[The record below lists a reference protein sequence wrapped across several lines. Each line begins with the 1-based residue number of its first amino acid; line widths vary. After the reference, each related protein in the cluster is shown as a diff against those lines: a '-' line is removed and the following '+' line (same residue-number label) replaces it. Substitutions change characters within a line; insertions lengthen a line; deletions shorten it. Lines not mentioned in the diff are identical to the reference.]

1 MTREELDLAVLS
13 KLACGIH
20 LDQFTKKS
28 KQKEQTERRASRTDY
43 FFHGHKICRDFFKF
57 MHSISQDR
65 LTALIQHYKQS
76 GVTPRIHKNA
86 KKPPK
91 HSYSYEDRKS
101 VLDFIVN
108 FTEVNG
114 IELPGRTPKHWI
126 TKGKLLP
133 TNCTKKSVF
142 ELYKKARQDQRLKIV
157 GERIFYALW
166 QKLLPFVRTM
176 PPATDLCSTCE
187 QGTMKLRRSS
197 NRPDAEKNEVLQE
210 LILHQ
215 STVAEER
222 DYYKTL
228 CARIKI
234 QVQQQNLEENHI
246 SFNYAQQVHYPYS
259 PRQQGPIYFK
269 TPRKCGIFGVNS
281 EPNGVQC
288 NFLIDERHSTGKG
301 ANAVISMLHFYLNQN
316 GIGEKIL
323 FMHADNCTGQNKNN
337 MMMWYLMWRVLTD
350 LHAEI
355 NLSFLIAGHTKFS
368 PDGGFGLIKRLYNK
382 SEINCL
388 MDIVEVVESSSK
400 MNSAVLVGTE
410 NSDESYVPTYDWST
424 YLGQYFSKLPALKCY
439 HHFKFTK
446 GGIACK
452 KKQ

>member
-1 MTREELDLAVLS
+1 MSFFPYDLNPGASDPDHDALTTPQWRKQQNFFFFSGDQSDQEIEQAPVIVDLAEQALRPRLLAPFNTSDSTDLPLTEKPPCKCKLNDDKPCYTAFDESDILDRRDDYIAMTREELDLAILS

-234 QVQQQNLEENHI
+234 QVQQQNLDENHI
-246 SFNYAQQVHYPYS
+246 SFDYAQQVHYPYS

-269 TPRKCGIFGVNS
+269 TPR
-281 EPNGVQC
+281 
-288 NFLIDERHSTGKG
+288 
-301 ANAVISMLHFYLNQN
+301 
-316 GIGEKIL
+316 
-323 FMHADNCTGQNKNN
+323 
-337 MMMWYLMWRVLTD
+337 
-350 LHAEI
+350 
-355 NLSFLIAGHTKFS
+355 
-368 PDGGFGLIKRLYNK
+368 
-382 SEINCL
+382 
-388 MDIVEVVESSSK
+388 
-400 MNSAVLVGTE
+400 
-410 NSDESYVPTYDWST
+410 
-424 YLGQYFSKLPALKCY
+424 
-439 HHFKFTK
+439 
-446 GGIACK
+446 
-452 KKQ
+452 